1 MVRHVASSDVWPLG
15 RTEPSIKGIVVATIG
30 FAFYFDGFFVD
41 SRVVNPIFRVV
52 DVDESWNRDA
62 PRNLAG
68 DVPVAEIL
76 EVVDEHL
83 FLVGWMEFNFA
94 RL

>member
-1 MVRHVASSDVWPLG
+1 MARHVASSDVWPLG
-15 RTEPSIKGIVVATIG
+15 RTEPSIEGVIVAAIG
-30 FAFYFDGFFVD
+30 LAFYFDGFFVD

-52 DVDESWNRDA
+52 DVDESRNWDA

-83 FLVGWMEFNFA
+83 FLVGWVEFNFA